1 MKTVGGEEGGKD
13 GGTMGEKIK
22 LADSS
27 PLHTPVVRRWC
38 GEDEEG

>member
-1 MKTVGGEEGGKD
+1 MKTVELRGRGAT
-13 GGTMGEKIK
+13 GGTMEGGK

-27 PLHTPVVRRWC
+27 PLHTPALSRWC